1 MSLVIIRY
9 IIAAVIVSYIIWL
22 FNTRFMGKSLALSK
36 VLSWV
41 LLATFLIFLVLTG
54 LSYLVEGA

>member
-1 MSLVIIRY
+1 MFILRL
-9 IIAAVIVSYIIWL
+9 IIAALIVSYIIWL
-22 FNTRFMGKSLALSK
+22 FYTRIMGKSLALSK

-54 LSYLVEGA
+54 LSSLVE